1 MLGNGRHIERAGMH
15 TAESFQLNQ
24 RAEKLAGTPRHML
37 RQPGEHI
44 AADGKL
50 APLGPVLKKRQPAGS
65 TKRLQSNDQTA
76 RQPAHKARWQV
87 REPCGPD
94 VRREDHLP
102 PAGQEI
108 VNRLHE
114 RLNDRAIDNRDRSIR
129 LLSHHIF
136 RIGEAFLETAIDGVE
151 YWVQLANVPPED
163 GSYTTGEEIAAYG
176 NSMIERIEN
185 WWSQLDDK
193 SCQQKVKTF
202 YGTPP
207 MHQLLERSTWH
218 SAQHTRQMIA
228 VLERFGIEPDVRL
241 TAEDLAGLPLPEG
254 IWE

>member
-1 MLGNGRHIERAGMH
+1 MNDPTGKEQLLKLGVR
-15 TAESFQLNQ
+15 TV
-24 RAEKLAGTPRHML
+24 
-37 RQPGEHI
+37 
-44 AADGKL
+44 
-50 APLGPVLKKRQPAGS
+50 PVLARG
-65 TKRLQSNDQTA
+65 DQYIFC
-76 RQPAHKARWQV
+76 QNL
-87 REPCGPD
+87 ED
-94 VRREDHLP
+94 VAEFVGLVGTGHTPLP
-102 PAGQEI
+102 PGALFRMWTVVLRAAQRYFRQI
-108 VNRLHE
+108 PNAHIH
-114 RLNDRAIDNRDRSIR
+114 DRAIDNRDRSIR

-151 YWVQLANVPPED
+151 YWVQLANVPPQD
-163 GSYTTGEEIAAYG
+163 GTYTTGDEIVSYG
-176 NSMIERIEN
+176 NSVIERIDN
-185 WWSQLDDK
+185 WWTRLDDK

-207 MHQLLERSTWH
+207 MHQLFERSTWH

>member
-1 MLGNGRHIERAGMH
+1 VNDPTGKEQLLKLGVQ
-15 TAESFQLNQ
+15 TV
-24 RAEKLAGTPRHML
+24 
-37 RQPGEHI
+37 
-44 AADGKL
+44 
-50 APLGPVLKKRQPAGS
+50 PVLARSDQYIFCQNLEDVAEFVG
-65 TKRLQSNDQTA
+65 LQGTGHT
-76 RQPAHKARWQV
+76 P
-87 REPCGPD
+87 
-94 VRREDHLP
+94 LP
-102 PAGQEI
+102 PRALFTKWTI
-108 VNRLHE
+108 VL
-114 RLNDRAIDNRDRSIR
+114 RAAQRYIR

-151 YWVQLANVPPED
+151 YWVQLANVPPQD
-163 GSYTTGEEIAAYG
+163 GIYTTGDEIASYG
-176 NSMIERIEN
+176 NSVIERIEN
-185 WWSQLDDK
+185 WWTRLDDK

-207 MHQLLERSTWH
+207 MHQLFERSTWH

>member
-1 MLGNGRHIERAGMH
+1 MNDPTAREQLLKLGVR
-15 TAESFQLNQ
+15 TV
-24 RAEKLAGTPRHML
+24 
-37 RQPGEHI
+37 
-44 AADGKL
+44 
-50 APLGPVLKKRQPAGS
+50 PVLARSDQYIFCQNLEDVAEFVG
-65 TKRLQSNDQTA
+65 LQGTGHT
-76 RQPAHKARWQV
+76 P
-87 REPCGPD
+87 
-94 VRREDHLP
+94 LP
-102 PAGQEI
+102 PGALFTKWTVVLRAAQRYI
-108 VNRLHE
+108 RQIPNA

-151 YWVQLANVPPED
+151 YWVQ
-163 GSYTTGEEIAAYG
+163 
-176 NSMIERIEN
+176 
-185 WWSQLDDK
+185 
-193 SCQQKVKTF
+193 TF

-207 MHQLLERSTWH
+207 MHQLFERSTWH